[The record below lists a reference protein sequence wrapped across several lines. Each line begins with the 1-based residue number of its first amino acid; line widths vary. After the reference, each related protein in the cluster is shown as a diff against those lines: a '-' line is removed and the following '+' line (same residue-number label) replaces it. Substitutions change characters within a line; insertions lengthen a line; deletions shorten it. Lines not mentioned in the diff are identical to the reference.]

1 MNTAEHLCSAVS
13 SALCSVPFIE
23 RFDATLGSCQSL
35 LTGVERMAFR
45 ADIDTQFLF
54 NRTCQEGVSAGTCY
68 FDFFILGMNFFPH
81 YRLHLT
87 FDGRFRFVM
96 RRLL

>member
-13 SALCSVPFIE
+13 SALFSVPFIE
-23 RFDATLGSCQSL
+23 GFDPAFGGCLPL
-35 LTGVERMAFR
+35 LASVERMALR
-45 ADIDTQFLF
+45 ADIDAQFF
-54 NRTCQEGVSAGTCY
+54 FHRACQECIPTSTGH
-68 FDFFILGMNFFPH
+68 FDLFVFRMDFFPH